1 MEEVD
6 FTLDLDE
13 SAYDAL
19 NAVGGYVRI
28 NKVVIAAVSEGTF
41 VAVTQICS
49 HQGAEN
55 ITFRSLNNDF
65 YCTQH
70 GAIFDLDGKG
80 LNSNGSKG
88 ILIYKTSLSGTSFV
102 FILSTSGPLKESFR
116 VRYEYVRVNGHS
128 FYFGPVK
135 IDREVLVLGPRFKQI
150 VIKGTRWIS

>member
-1 MEEVD
+1 MKKKEVINRNQFLSKLGLGTGAIMATYCLGSLISCDDDDDYIGGEVD

-55 ITFRSLNNDF
+55 VTFRSLNNDF

-70 GAIFDLDGKG
+70 GAIFDLEGKG

-88 ILIYKTSLSGTSFV
+88 ILIYNTSLSGT
-102 FILSTSGPLKESFR
+102 LLR
-116 VRYEYVRVNGHS
+116 VYS
-128 FYFGPVK
+128 
-135 IDREVLVLGPRFKQI
+135 
-150 VIKGTRWIS
+150 

>member
-1 MEEVD
+1 MKKKEVINRNQFLSKLGLGTGAIMATYCLGSLISCDDDDYIGGEVD
-6 FTLDLDE
+6 FTLDLDD

-19 NAVGGYVRI
+19 NALGGYMRI

-88 ILIYKTSLSGTSFV
+88 ILIYNTSLSGT
-102 FILSTSGPLKESFR
+102 LLR
-116 VRYEYVRVNGHS
+116 VYS
-128 FYFGPVK
+128 
-135 IDREVLVLGPRFKQI
+135 
-150 VIKGTRWIS
+150 

>member
-1 MEEVD
+1 MKKKEVINRNQFLSKLGLGTGAIMATYCLGSLISCDDDDDYIGGEVD
-6 FTLDLDE
+6 FTLDLDD

-19 NAVGGYVRI
+19 NALGGYMRI

-88 ILIYKTSLSGTSFV
+88 ILIYNTSLSGT
-102 FILSTSGPLKESFR
+102 LLR
-116 VRYEYVRVNGHS
+116 VYS
-128 FYFGPVK
+128 
-135 IDREVLVLGPRFKQI
+135 
-150 VIKGTRWIS
+150 

>member
-1 MEEVD
+1 MKKKEVINRKQFLSKLGLGTGAIIATYCLGNLSSCDDEDDDYIGGEVD

-19 NAVGGYVRI
+19 NALGGFMRI
-28 NKVVIAAVSEGTF
+28 NKVVIANVSEGTF

-80 LNSNGSKG
+80 LNSTGSKG
-88 ILIYKTSLSGTSFV
+88 ILIYNTSLSGT
-102 FILSTSGPLKESFR
+102 LLR
-116 VRYEYVRVNGHS
+116 VYS
-128 FYFGPVK
+128 
-135 IDREVLVLGPRFKQI
+135 
-150 VIKGTRWIS
+150 

>member
-1 MEEVD
+1 MKKKEVINRKQFLSKLGLGTGAIMATYCLGSLSSCDDEDDDYIGGEVD

-19 NAVGGYVRI
+19 NALGGFMSI
-28 NKVVIAAVSEGTF
+28 NKVVIANVSEGTF

-80 LNSNGSKG
+80 LNSTGSKG
-88 ILIYKTSLSGTSFV
+88 ILIYNTSLSGT
-102 FILSTSGPLKESFR
+102 LLR
-116 VRYEYVRVNGHS
+116 VYS
-128 FYFGPVK
+128 
-135 IDREVLVLGPRFKQI
+135 
-150 VIKGTRWIS
+150 

>member
-1 MEEVD
+1 MKKQEGINRIQFLSKLGLGTGAIMATDCLGCLTSCDDDDDYIGGEVD

-55 ITFRSLNNDF
+55 VTFRSLNNDF

-88 ILIYKTSLSGTSFV
+88 ILIYNTSLSGT
-102 FILSTSGPLKESFR
+102 LPR
-116 VRYEYVRVNGHS
+116 VYS
-128 FYFGPVK
+128 
-135 IDREVLVLGPRFKQI
+135 
-150 VIKGTRWIS
+150 

>member
-1 MEEVD
+1 MKIQEGINRKQFLSKLGLGTGAIMATYCLGGLISCNDDDDYISGEVD

-19 NAVGGYVRI
+19 NTLGGFMRI
-28 NKVVIAAVSEGTF
+28 NKVVIANVSEGTF

-70 GAIFDLDGKG
+70 GAIFDLEGKG

-88 ILIYKTSLSGTSFV
+88 ILVYKTSLSGTLLRIYS
-102 FILSTSGPLKESFR
+102 
-116 VRYEYVRVNGHS
+116 
-128 FYFGPVK
+128 
-135 IDREVLVLGPRFKQI
+135 
-150 VIKGTRWIS
+150 

>member
-1 MEEVD
+1 MKKKEVINRKQFLSKLGLGTGAIMATYCLGSLSSCDDEDDDYIGGEVD

-28 NKVVIAAVSEGTF
+28 NKVVIANVSEGTF

-80 LNSNGSKG
+80 LNSTGTKG
-88 ILIYKTSLSGTSFV
+88 ILIYNTSLSGT
-102 FILSTSGPLKESFR
+102 LLR
-116 VRYEYVRVNGHS
+116 VYS
-128 FYFGPVK
+128 
-135 IDREVLVLGPRFKQI
+135 
-150 VIKGTRWIS
+150 

>member
-1 MEEVD
+1 MKKKEVINRNQFLSKLGLGTGAIMATYCLGSLISCDDDDDYIGGEVD

-55 ITFRSLNNDF
+55 VTFRSLNNDF

-70 GAIFDLDGKG
+70 GAIFDLEGKG

-88 ILIYKTSLSGTSFV
+88 ILVYKTSLSGTLLRIYS
-102 FILSTSGPLKESFR
+102 
-116 VRYEYVRVNGHS
+116 
-128 FYFGPVK
+128 
-135 IDREVLVLGPRFKQI
+135 
-150 VIKGTRWIS
+150 

>member
-1 MEEVD
+1 MKKQEGINRKQFLSKLGLGTGAIMATYCLGGFTSCNDDDDYISGEVD

-49 HQGAEN
+49 HEGKEKV
-55 ITFRSLNNDF
+55 TYRSSNNDF
-65 YCTQH
+65 YCTEH
-70 GAIFDLDGKG
+70 GAIFDLEGKG

-88 ILIYKTSLSGTSFV
+88 ILIYNTSLSGT
-102 FILSTSGPLKESFR
+102 LLR
-116 VRYEYVRVNGHS
+116 VYS
-128 FYFGPVK
+128 
-135 IDREVLVLGPRFKQI
+135 
-150 VIKGTRWIS
+150 

>member
-1 MEEVD
+1 MKTQEGINRKQFLSKLGLGTGAIMATYCLGSLSSCDDEDDDYIGGEVN

-13 SAYDAL
+13 SAYNAL

-55 ITFRSLNNDF
+55 VTFRPLNNDF

-70 GAIFDLDGKG
+70 GAIFDLEGKG

-88 ILIYKTSLSGTSFV
+88 ILIYNTSLSGT
-102 FILSTSGPLKESFR
+102 LLR
-116 VRYEYVRVNGHS
+116 VYS
-128 FYFGPVK
+128 
-135 IDREVLVLGPRFKQI
+135 
-150 VIKGTRWIS
+150 

>member
-1 MEEVD
+1 MKTQEGINRKQFLSKLGLGTGAIMATYCLGSLISCDDDDDYISGEVD

-19 NAVGGYVRI
+19 NTVGGYVRI

-70 GAIFDLDGKG
+70 GAIFDLEGKG

-88 ILIYKTSLSGTSFV
+88 ILVYKTSLSGTLLRIYS
-102 FILSTSGPLKESFR
+102 
-116 VRYEYVRVNGHS
+116 
-128 FYFGPVK
+128 
-135 IDREVLVLGPRFKQI
+135 
-150 VIKGTRWIS
+150 

>member
-55 ITFRSLNNDF
+55 SHL
-65 YCTQH
+65 Q
-70 GAIFDLDGKG
+70 
-80 LNSNGSKG
+80 
-88 ILIYKTSLSGTSFV
+88 ILK
-102 FILSTSGPLKESFR
+102 
-116 VRYEYVRVNGHS
+116 
-128 FYFGPVK
+128 
-135 IDREVLVLGPRFKQI
+135 
-150 VIKGTRWIS
+150 

>member
-1 MEEVD
+1 MKKQEVINRKQFLSKLGLGIGAIMATYCLGSLSSCDDEDVDYIGGGID
-6 FTLDLDE
+6 FTLDLDG

-28 NKVVIAAVSEGTF
+28 NKVVIANVFEGNF

-55 ITFRSLNNDF
+55 IIFRSSRNDF

-70 GAIFDLDGKG
+70 GAIYDLDGKG

-88 ILIYKTSLSGTSFV
+88 ILNYRTSLSGT
-102 FILSTSGPLKESFR
+102 LLR
-116 VRYEYVRVNGHS
+116 VYS
-128 FYFGPVK
+128 
-135 IDREVLVLGPRFKQI
+135 
-150 VIKGTRWIS
+150 

>member
-1 MEEVD
+1 MKKKEVINRKQFLSKLGLGTGAIMATYCLGSLSSCDDEDDDYIGGEVD

-19 NAVGGYVRI
+19 NALGGFMRI
-28 NKVVIAAVSEGTF
+28 NKVVIANVFEGTF

-80 LNSNGSKG
+80 LNSTGTKG
-88 ILIYKTSLSGTSFV
+88 ILIYNTSLSGT
-102 FILSTSGPLKESFR
+102 LLR
-116 VRYEYVRVNGHS
+116 VYS
-128 FYFGPVK
+128 
-135 IDREVLVLGPRFKQI
+135 
-150 VIKGTRWIS
+150 

>member
-1 MEEVD
+1 MKTQEGINRKQFLSKLGLGTGAIMATYCLGSLSSCDDEDVDYIGGGID
-6 FTLDLDE
+6 FTLDLDG

-55 ITFRSLNNDF
+55 VTFRPLNNDF

-70 GAIFDLDGKG
+70 GAIFDLEGKG

-88 ILIYKTSLSGTSFV
+88 ILVYKTSLSGTLLRIYS
-102 FILSTSGPLKESFR
+102 
-116 VRYEYVRVNGHS
+116 
-128 FYFGPVK
+128 
-135 IDREVLVLGPRFKQI
+135 
-150 VIKGTRWIS
+150 

>member
-1 MEEVD
+1 MKKQEGINRKQFLSKLGLGTGAIMATYCLGSLSSCDDEDDDYIGGEVN

-55 ITFRSLNNDF
+55 VTFRSLNNDF

-70 GAIFDLDGKG
+70 GAIFDLEGKG

-88 ILIYKTSLSGTSFV
+88 ILVYKTSLSGTLLRIYS
-102 FILSTSGPLKESFR
+102 
-116 VRYEYVRVNGHS
+116 
-128 FYFGPVK
+128 
-135 IDREVLVLGPRFKQI
+135 
-150 VIKGTRWIS
+150 

>member
-1 MEEVD
+1 MKKQEGINRKQFLSKLGLGTGAIMATYCLGGLISCNDDDDYISGEVD

-55 ITFRSLNNDF
+55 VTFRPSNNDF

-70 GAIFDLDGKG
+70 GAIFDLEGKG

-88 ILIYKTSLSGTSFV
+88 ILVYKTSLSGTLLRIYS
-102 FILSTSGPLKESFR
+102 
-116 VRYEYVRVNGHS
+116 
-128 FYFGPVK
+128 
-135 IDREVLVLGPRFKQI
+135 
-150 VIKGTRWIS
+150 

>member
-1 MEEVD
+1 MKKQEGINRIQFLSKLGLGTGAIMATDCLGCLTSCDDDDDYIGGEVD

-13 SAYDAL
+13 SVYDAL

-55 ITFRSLNNDF
+55 VTFRSLNNDF

-70 GAIFDLDGKG
+70 EAIFDLDGKG

-88 ILIYKTSLSGTSFV
+88 ILIYNTSLSGT
-102 FILSTSGPLKESFR
+102 LPR
-116 VRYEYVRVNGHS
+116 VYS
-128 FYFGPVK
+128 
-135 IDREVLVLGPRFKQI
+135 
-150 VIKGTRWIS
+150 

>member
-1 MEEVD
+1 MKKKEVINRNQFLSKLGLGTGAIMATYCLGSLISCDDDDDYIGGEVD
-6 FTLDLDE
+6 FTLDLDD

-19 NAVGGYVRI
+19 NALGGYMRI

-55 ITFRSLNNDF
+55 ITFRSLNNDL

-88 ILIYKTSLSGTSFV
+88 ILIYNTSLSGT
-102 FILSTSGPLKESFR
+102 LLR
-116 VRYEYVRVNGHS
+116 VYS
-128 FYFGPVK
+128 
-135 IDREVLVLGPRFKQI
+135 
-150 VIKGTRWIS
+150 

>member
-1 MEEVD
+1 MKTQEGINRKQFLSKLGLGTGAIMATYCLGSLSSCDDEDDDYIGGEVN

-49 HQGAEN
+49 HEGKEKV
-55 ITFRSLNNDF
+55 TYRSSNNDF
-65 YCTQH
+65 YCTEH
-70 GAIFDLDGKG
+70 GAIFDLEGKG

-88 ILIYKTSLSGTSFV
+88 ILIYNTSLSGT
-102 FILSTSGPLKESFR
+102 LLR
-116 VRYEYVRVNGHS
+116 VYS
-128 FYFGPVK
+128 
-135 IDREVLVLGPRFKQI
+135 
-150 VIKGTRWIS
+150 

>member
-1 MEEVD
+1 MKKQEGINRKQFLSKLGLGTGAIMATYCLGSLISCDDDDDYIGGEVD

-55 ITFRSLNNDF
+55 VTFRSLNNDF

-70 GAIFDLDGKG
+70 GAIFDLEGKG

-88 ILIYKTSLSGTSFV
+88 ILVYKTSLSGTLLRIYS
-102 FILSTSGPLKESFR
+102 
-116 VRYEYVRVNGHS
+116 
-128 FYFGPVK
+128 
-135 IDREVLVLGPRFKQI
+135 
-150 VIKGTRWIS
+150 

>member
-1 MEEVD
+1 MKKQEGINRKQFLSKLGLGTGAIMATYCLGSLISCDDEDDYISGEVD

-55 ITFRSLNNDF
+55 VTFRSLNNDF

-70 GAIFDLDGKG
+70 GAIFDLEGKG

-88 ILIYKTSLSGTSFV
+88 ILIYNTSLSGT
-102 FILSTSGPLKESFR
+102 LLR
-116 VRYEYVRVNGHS
+116 VYS
-128 FYFGPVK
+128 
-135 IDREVLVLGPRFKQI
+135 
-150 VIKGTRWIS
+150 

>member
-1 MEEVD
+1 MKKQEVINRKQFLSKLGLGTGAIMATYCLGSLSSCD
-6 FTLDLDE
+6 DEDDDYIGGEVNFTLDLDE

-55 ITFRSLNNDF
+55 VTFRSLNNDF

-70 GAIFDLDGKG
+70 GAIFDLEGKG

-88 ILIYKTSLSGTSFV
+88 ILVYKTSLSGTLLRIYS
-102 FILSTSGPLKESFR
+102 
-116 VRYEYVRVNGHS
+116 
-128 FYFGPVK
+128 
-135 IDREVLVLGPRFKQI
+135 
-150 VIKGTRWIS
+150 

>member
-1 MEEVD
+1 MKKQEVINRKQFLSKLGLGTGAFTATYCLGSLSSCDDEDDDYIGGGVD

-28 NKVVIAAVSEGTF
+28 NKVVIANVSEGTF

-55 ITFRSLNNDF
+55 VTFRPLNNDF

-70 GAIFDLDGKG
+70 GAIFDLEGKG

-88 ILIYKTSLSGTSFV
+88 ILIYKTSLSGT
-102 FILSTSGPLKESFR
+102 LLR
-116 VRYEYVRVNGHS
+116 VYS
-128 FYFGPVK
+128 
-135 IDREVLVLGPRFKQI
+135 
-150 VIKGTRWIS
+150 

>member
-1 MEEVD
+1 MKKQEGIKRIQFLSKLGLGTGAIMATDCLGCLTSCDDDDDYIGGEVD

-55 ITFRSLNNDF
+55 VTFRSLNNDF

-80 LNSNGSKG
+80 LKSNGSKG
-88 ILIYKTSLSGTSFV
+88 ILIYNTSLSGT
-102 FILSTSGPLKESFR
+102 LPR
-116 VRYEYVRVNGHS
+116 VYS
-128 FYFGPVK
+128 
-135 IDREVLVLGPRFKQI
+135 
-150 VIKGTRWIS
+150 